1 MIISIVGFIA
11 TTENKSSFLILEER
25 GSSES
30 FEFDVNLATN
40 TEYIFSF
47 WVIDEEGGYG
57 WASVTAYSEIVIND
71 SIVYAKTVD
80 FSEAEEDGGLKRAQG
95 GFNFNYLSEKS
106 KIAKFKGILK
116 EGDQWQIEVYE
127 DLTEV
132 ENMKPGLFIILFIIS
147 LVFFLKVRARK
158 P

>member
-71 SIVYAKTVD
+71 SIVYAKTID

-95 GFNFNYLSEKS
+95 GFNFNYHSEKS

-116 EGDQWQIEVYE
+116 EGDQWQVEVYE